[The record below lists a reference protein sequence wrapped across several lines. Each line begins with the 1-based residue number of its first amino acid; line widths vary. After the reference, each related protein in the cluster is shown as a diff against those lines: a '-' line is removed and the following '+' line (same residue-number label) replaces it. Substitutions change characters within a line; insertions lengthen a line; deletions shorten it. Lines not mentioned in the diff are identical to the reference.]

1 MMRSSGVRAF
11 CMAVMAG
18 FSSAGAWADA
28 SDDASKRQVEQ
39 LFKQY
44 TGNEA
49 PGCAVGV
56 FDGGKV
62 KFARGYGAA
71 DISNGRPL
79 TPSTI
84 FYAASVSKQFTA
96 LAAALLVEQGKLRF
110 EDDVRRWI
118 PELPD
123 YGTPITVGMLVH
135 HTSGIRDFL
144 SLFDLAGFNDY
155 DRLDVP
161 TTLRMITRQRGINF
175 QPGTKYSY
183 SNGGYFLLAETVARA
198 SGMPF
203 HEFAR
208 RNIFEPLG
216 MRRAFFRHGP
226 NPAGTNA
233 AHGYV
238 PRDGGGFDT
247 ADGYPAVSGSGG
259 LMVSLDD
266 LVKYDQDFH
275 VGHEVW
281 SPRVRELMLT
291 PGTFTNGEQ
300 VMTDRDG
307 LYDAGGLSVGQL
319 RGQQWVAHSGGAK
332 GFRNLY
338 VLLPDLKFSVAA
350 FCNRGD
356 VNPHSLVQGAIDAY
370 RGGALSGAWPP
381 ESKRGDEDQSNAAAA
396 APDLVDAM
404 VGRFRSDELDAEYAF
419 ARVESG
425 LRLSISSPYSAN
437 PHVQVFPKP
446 VQPAADLLS
455 LDSDDLR
462 FERTAGGGVAAFTT
476 TGESLGGIRFVRLP

>member
-1 MMRSSGVRAF
+1 MTTSSGVRAF
-11 CMAVMAG
+11 CVAAVAC
-18 FSSAGAWADA
+18 FSSGGAWSAA
-28 SDDASKRQVEQ
+28 SADDASRRQVEQ
-39 LFKQY
+39 IFKHY

-56 FDGGKV
+56 FEGGKV

-71 DISNGRPL
+71 DISNGKPL
-79 TPSTI
+79 TPSTV
-84 FYAASVSKQFTA
+84 FYAASVSKQFTV
-96 LAAALLVEQGKLRF
+96 LAAALLVEQGRLRF

-144 SLFDLAGFNDY
+144 GLFDLAGFNDY

-161 TTLRMITRQRGINF
+161 AVLRMLTRQRGINF
-175 QPGTKYSY
+175 TPGTKYSY

-216 MRRAFFRHGP
+216 MSQTFFRHGR

-238 PRDGGGFDT
+238 PREGGGFET

-259 LMVSLDD
+259 LMVSLND
-266 LVKYDQDFH
+266 LVKYDEDFH

-291 PGTFTNGEQ
+291 PGKLTNGQ
-300 VMTDRDG
+300 KVSMDG
-307 LYDAGGLSVGQL
+307 GGFYYAGGLGVGRL
-319 RGQQWVAHSGGAK
+319 RGQEWVAHSGGAK

-338 VLLPDLKFSVAA
+338 VLLPGLKFSVAT

-356 VNPHSLVQGAIDAY
+356 ADPKPLVEGVIDAY
-370 RGGALSGAWPP
+370 QDKVLTGTWPAETDDEKGEEGAP
-381 ESKRGDEDQSNAAAA
+381 AA
-396 APDLVDAM
+396 APDIVDAM
-404 VGRFRSDELDAEYAF
+404 VGRFRSEELDAEYAF
-419 ARVESG
+419 ARVEGG
-425 LRLSISSPYSAN
+425 LRLTISSPYSAT
-437 PHVQVFPKP
+437 PRVQVVAEPA
-446 VQPAADLLS
+446 QPAANLIQ
-455 LDSDDLR
+455 LDSDELR
-462 FERTAGGGVAAFTT
+462 FERAAGGGVAAFTT
-476 TGESLGGIRFVRLP
+476 VGETLGGIRFVRLP